1 MKTLSIICYAIGF
14 VLLVISCFISSVAAT
29 WWLGGI
35 AVVMLIAGSV
45 CQYNSAKTR
54 SSNGY

>member
-1 MKTLSIICYAIGF
+1 MKLDKSIKRTIGF

-45 CQYNSAKTR
+45 CQYNSARTR
-54 SSNGY
+54 SRNGY

>member
-14 VLLVISCFISSVAAT
+14 VLLVIS

-54 SSNGY
+54 SRNGY